1 MDYFHYTYQ
10 HNHIEFSSHVYKVS
24 SYHYNWH
31 DEVEVLVL
39 LKGTME
45 MSCNAEVFK
54 MDPMDTVIIS
64 PQVGHA
70 TLALEPDTMAIV
82 VHVGRQYFTD
92 FDKHFDSYRFVIHS
106 TKESRDDRFFT
117 QLRARIGAMML
128 TQCKEENPI
137 QKLEMEQY
145 FTALA
150 LSMYEE
156 IWKKKEES
164 ILVRSK
170 DSSSTTFD
178 KMIAYIDD
186 NYQHKIELEDIAKIG
201 GYNVGYAS
209 QFFKR
214 QMGVSFIEYLLRL
227 RLREATVRLV
237 NSDEPI
243 SRIANRVG
251 FADIKAFNVAFKK
264 QFHTTP
270 SEYRSVAKDIGRQTK
285 LHNWKEMVSVNSEDV
300 VAILQFMSQE
310 MNVCGDNERIK
321 QQVDAET
328 KLLKLQKELEK
339 LLCSIT

>member
-54 MDPMDTVIIS
+54 MNPMDTVIIS

-117 QLRARIGAMML
+117 QLCARIGAMML

-186 NYQHKIELEDIAKIG
+186 NYQHKIELEDIAEIG

-214 QMGVSFIEYLLRL
+214 QMGISFIEYLLRL

-243 SRIANRVG
+243 SRIASRVG